1 MPAGFVLHDHVVL
14 AETVMFPARTLTR
27 ARLALADTQAAD
39 LTGPAGGHAVEVT
52 VSEAATVIL
61 AGTRA
66 TSRRHRA
73 PRARVPGRARRGPGR
88 LLAAVG
94 DRSVPVG

>member
-1 MPAGFVLHDHVVL
+1 VL
-14 AETVMFPARTLTR
+14 AETVMFPSAILTR

-52 VSEAATVIL
+52 LSESTTVVL

-66 TSRRHRA
+66 EPAGTALHVLAFLVAPSR
-73 PRARVPGRARRGPGR
+73 PGR
-88 LLAAVG
+88 LLQAAGERSIRVG
-94 DRSVPVG
+94 